1 MTTLLVL
8 YRAPEG
14 GAEALATFERRYA
27 TSTCRSSRRR
37 RACARSRVWRVD
49 EALGGETDLVLV
61 AAMDFDDRAA
71 LDEGLRSDPMRAA
84 GRILR
89 EIAPGLAT
97 FLVRRGRAGPARRS
111 ERRRPRKR
119 SAGVDTVRATEDR
132 RPKRRR
138 RCHEQRRTSPCRRP
152 AADGPVDGVA
162 LVVDRPARGAQRPRL
177 RAAST
182 S

>member
-14 GAEALATFERRYA
+14 GDEALAELERRYRDEHLPLVAGTPGLRA
-27 TSTCRSSRRR
+27 TRI
-37 RACARSRVWRVD
+37 WRVD
-49 EALGGETDLVLV
+49 EALGDQTDLVLA

-97 FLVRRGRAGPARRS
+97 FLV
-111 ERRRPRKR
+111 
-119 SAGVDTVRATEDR
+119 VED
-132 RPKRRR
+132 
-138 RCHEQRRTSPCRRP
+138 
-152 AADGPVDGVA
+152 AAD
-162 LVVDRPARGAQRPRL
+162 LLGA
-177 RAAST
+177 
-182 S
+182 